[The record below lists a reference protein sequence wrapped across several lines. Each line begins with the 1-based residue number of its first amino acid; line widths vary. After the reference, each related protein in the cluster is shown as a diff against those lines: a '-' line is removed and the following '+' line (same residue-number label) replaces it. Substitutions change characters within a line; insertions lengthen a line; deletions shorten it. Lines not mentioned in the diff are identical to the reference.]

1 MFGVS
6 KNILF
11 HLKNKMIGIPAS
23 SFHQIGKVLFEKA
36 NGIQFNEHLYDS
48 AVSFMKPGS
57 DKLNSSF
64 YDYSSS
70 DSSHSLKTRQM
81 NLNQRM
87 MNGFS
92 RVPNQEMNSL

>member
-1 MFGVS
+1 
-6 KNILF
+6 
-11 HLKNKMIGIPAS
+11 MIGIPAS

-70 DSSHSLKTRQM
+70 DSSLDLSLSLIEDSSDESESEDDDEWFFTCSE
-81 NLNQRM
+81 
-87 MNGFS
+87 S
-92 RVPNQEMNSL
+92 RNE